1 MRGRHC
7 ANRTRVR
14 RADRLWGTDDRQC
27 GTGGRSRGRKGR
39 QQGRR
44 CRNGG
49 ARDGQSTAPPG
60 QLGACLSTPTSGPS
74 AHRARS
80 LARRLALQALY
91 QIQINPL
98 PWQDVETQFA
108 NDPEADRGDLE
119 YFRGLIAVIAPN
131 REALDLRLAG
141 LCEIAPP
148 ELDPIEHAVLW
159 LGLHELQSHPELPY
173 RVALDEAV
181 QLTKQFGATD
191 GHKFVN
197 AVLDRAAKQLRPDEY
212 GTPAGTSE

>member
-1 MRGRHC
+1 
-7 ANRTRVR
+7 V
-14 RADRLWGTDDRQC
+14 
-27 GTGGRSRGRKGR
+27 
-39 QQGRR
+39 
-44 CRNGG
+44 
-49 ARDGQSTAPPG
+49 
-60 QLGACLSTPTSGPS
+60 TSGPS

-98 PWQDVETQFA
+98 PWQDVRTQFA
-108 NDPEADRGDLE
+108 QDPEADRVDLE
-119 YFRGLIAVIAPN
+119 YFRALIEGIAPN
-131 REALDLRLAG
+131 LEALDLRLAG
-141 LCEIAPP
+141 LCEIAPR

-159 LGLHELQSHPELPY
+159 VGLHELQSHPELPY

-197 AVLDRAAKQLRPDEY
+197 AVLDRAAQELRPHEY
-212 GTPAGTSE
+212 GT